1 MLEGLA
7 ARLTPAGLPEWV
19 GLAVL
24 ALLLLLALCVAL
36 MPFSVF
42 GVKARLDAIE
52 AQLDELRAEI
62 RGLSVRLSERGTPRD
77 WSGGADVDL
86 PAPAARPDT
95 PLPATQPPLPRG
107 GRNEPRI
114 TWPRG

>member
-19 GLAVL
+19 GLAIL
-24 ALLLLLALCVAL
+24 ALLLILALCIAL

-62 RGLSVRLSERGTPRD
+62 RGLAVRLAERGAPRD
-77 WSGGADVDL
+77 WSGGADLDL
-86 PAPAARPDT
+86 PRPAPRDEAA
-95 PLPATQPPLPRG
+95 LPGHQPPLPRG
-107 GRNEPRI
+107 GRSEPRI